1 MGVFMGRG
9 GNSFSSGYFYVIFG
23 GNRVD
28 ADDYEYFRISTNNPY
43 SGGASNAMTF
53 PRSSAT
59 VSFFQVTTKPN
70 IAGLTIFTVNR
81 ISTL

>member
-9 GNSFSSGYFYVIFG
+9 GSNFSSGYFYVIFG

-28 ADDYEYFRISTNNPY
+28 ADDYEYFRFSTNNPY
-43 SGGASNAMTF
+43 SGSASNAMTF
-53 PRSSAT
+53 PRSVHLFLFPA
-59 VSFFQVTTKPN
+59 TTKPN

-81 ISTL
+81 ILTL